1 MAVNAPLMGRL
12 FESREEDAG
21 LAQVAIVSYAMWE
34 RRLER
39 DPDIVGKAIVLDGT
53 PYQVIG
59 VMGPGFH
66 FPDPDT
72 EFWTPYIWPANA
84 QPVVVGQIVETATF
98 ESASR
103 EIDTLLRA
111 ARRQRSNGVDA
122 GPRRGSPGP
131 PPPAPPPPPGPPRDG
146 RANAGAPPPPSGPT
160 SSRGL
165 SPAVEP
171 RFVVVSLLDNIIADV
186 RTPMTIVSCGVAFV
200 FLIAC
205 VNVAGLLSAR
215 GLARER
221 EIWLRLA
228 LGASRGRVIRLMMT
242 ESLLL
247 TVAGGGVGVWLSMLG
262 VRWIRTIGDV
272 LPRTDEIQVDAA
284 TLLAAVGLTLASG
297 LACGLAPALWQS
309 GADARRALAQRP
321 STTARGLRVLR
332 RGRAHAALL
341 VVQISLAVV
350 LLLGGGLLIRSFL
363 KLSSVDPGY
372 AATQVLTFQVALP
385 PGESALAFATELNAR
400 LQVLPGVKASGYA
413 DHLPLAR
420 SSLGHVHLTTQP
432 QPSPSSSAPPPPPP
446 PGVGGTLDYPTAH
459 LVSPDFLTAMGVRV
473 IEGRGLSDTD
483 RTSQPRPLLIN
494 SLLARSGYLGEHPV
508 GKTVSG
514 GSVAW
519 TVVGVVE
526 DFRETALASP
536 PGAEIFVDID
546 NLGTRDALFGSSSP
560 SFAVRTE
567 GSPMALI
574 PAIRDAVRAVNPHTS
589 PDRIA
594 TMDDIVSHSILKPR
608 FYAST
613 LGLFAAIAGVLAIAG
628 IYAGI
633 ASAVG
638 RRTREIGIRVAL
650 GASRFQVLWTVAG
663 DMLVLAAIGTAGGI
677 TVGLWLTRFLR
688 QMLYDLT
695 PLDPVV
701 FVAIPLLFGFTA
713 LSAAIVSARPA
724 FSIAPLIALRHE

>member
-1 MAVNAPLMGRL
+1 M
-12 FESREEDAG
+12 S
-21 LAQVAIVSYAMWE
+21 
-34 RRLER
+34 
-39 DPDIVGKAIVLDGT
+39 
-53 PYQVIG
+53 
-59 VMGPGFH
+59 
-66 FPDPDT
+66 
-72 EFWTPYIWPANA
+72 
-84 QPVVVGQIVETATF
+84 
-98 ESASR
+98 
-103 EIDTLLRA
+103 
-111 ARRQRSNGVDA
+111 
-122 GPRRGSPGP
+122 PRGM
-131 PPPAPPPPPGPPRDG
+131 
-146 RANAGAPPPPSGPT
+146 
-160 SSRGL
+160 

-171 RFVVVSLLDNIIADV
+171 RFVVVSLLDNIVADV

-200 FLIAC
+200 LLIAC

-215 GLARER
+215 SLARER

-247 TVAGGGVGVWLSMLG
+247 TMIGGGVGVWLSALG
-262 VRWIRTIGDV
+262 VRWMRTIGDI
-272 LPRTDEIQVDAA
+272 LPRADEIRVDTT
-284 TLLAAVGLTLASG
+284 TLLVAVGLTLASG
-297 LACGLAPALWQS
+297 VACGLAPALWQS
-309 GADARRALAQRP
+309 GADARRARAQRS
-321 STTARGLRVLR
+321 STTSRGPRVLR

-385 PGESALAFATELNAR
+385 PGESALTFAADVNAR

-420 SSLGHVHLTTQP
+420 SSLGHVRLTTRP
-432 QPSPSSSAPPPPPP
+432 QPSSSSSAPPPPPP
-446 PGVGGTLDYPTAH
+446 PGIGGKPDYPTAH
-459 LVSPDFLTAMGVRV
+459 LISPNFLTAMGVRV
-473 IEGRGLSDTD
+473 IEGRSLLDVD
-483 RTSQPRPLLIN
+483 RTSQPRALLIN
-494 SLLARSGYLGEHPV
+494 KLLARSGYLGEHPI
-508 GKTVSG
+508 GTTVYTG

-526 DFRETALASP
+526 DFRETAIASP
-536 PGAEIFVDID
+536 PGAEILVDID
-546 NLGTRDALFGSSSP
+546 NLGTSDALFGSSSP
-560 SFAVRTE
+560 AFAVRTD

-574 PAIRDAVRAVNPHTS
+574 PAIRDAVRAVNPNTS

-613 LGLFAAIAGVLAIAG
+613 LGLFAAIAGVLAVAG

-650 GASRFQVLWTVAG
+650 GASRLQILWTVAG
-663 DMLVLAAIGTAGGI
+663 DMLVLAAIGIAGGI
-677 TVGLWLTRFLR
+677 TVGVWLTRFLQ

-701 FVAIPLLFGFTA
+701 FVAIPLVFGVTA
-713 LSAAIVSARPA
+713 MSAAIISARPA